1 VSVSQVQDALRW
13 ARTLYALFLVT
24 IPLLIYAVMMFH
36 WTERPVS
43 PTIVA
48 ALAVLSVTDV
58 MVAAGLRTRNITP
71 AIAALR
77 TNPNDSLA
85 LGKWRSGIVTS
96 FTHAET
102 VALFG
107 VLLKFLGASWTVAG
121 PFFAVA
127 VLLLVIWRPK
137 LEFTAAA

>member
-1 VSVSQVQDALRW
+1 VNQVREALRW
-13 ARTLYALFLVT
+13 ARTLRGVFLLT
-24 IPLLIYAVMMFH
+24 IPLFIYALTLVPKA
-36 WTERPVS
+36 ERSVS

-48 ALAVLSVTDV
+48 ALAVLSATDV
-58 MVAAGLRTRNITP
+58 MVAAVLRARNITP
-71 AIAALR
+71 AIEALR
-77 TNPNDSLA
+77 TNPDDTLA
-85 LGKWRSGIVTS
+85 LGKWRSGIVSS